1 MINILSKEI
10 SIDKNLKKK
19 IEFICDF
26 CNTTPTF
33 INGSIRKIQ
42 KTNINYIEPNK
53 IIIKGT
59 TFLAFNHGRDV
70 YVEVV
75 SDMYNHRIISE
86 KTFDRITGW
95 NNDLEKKKD
104 DDSLEL

>member
-1 MINILSKEI
+1 MINIISKEI

-86 KTFDRITGW
+86 KTFDRITGG

>member
-1 MINILSKEI
+1 MINIISKEI

-42 KTNINYIEPNK
+42 KTNINYIE
-53 IIIKGT
+53 
-59 TFLAFNHGRDV
+59 
-70 YVEVV
+70 
-75 SDMYNHRIISE
+75 
-86 KTFDRITGW
+86 
-95 NNDLEKKKD
+95 KKKD